1 MCNHQIST
9 LANINE
15 LKVQSKCLYTLSN
28 IGDIMKKRTQKWI
41 GVLIVGLSTIATLIS
56 ILWMYIV
63 LIMYLKD
70 DISISA
76 IILPCGIFVGSII
89 SLFVGMSVSSVS

>member
-1 MCNHQIST
+1 
-9 LANINE
+9 
-15 LKVQSKCLYTLSN
+15 
-28 IGDIMKKRTQKWI
+28 MKKRTQRWI
-41 GVLIVGLSTIATLIS
+41 GVLIMGLSTIATLIS

>member
-1 MCNHQIST
+1 
-9 LANINE
+9 
-15 LKVQSKCLYTLSN
+15 
-28 IGDIMKKRTQKWI
+28 MKKRTQTWI
-41 GVLIVGLSTIATLIS
+41 GVLIMGLSTIATLIS

>member
-1 MCNHQIST
+1 MINIDGAIISGAT
-9 LANINE
+9 ILYLYLAAVKKSSAM
-15 LKVQSKCLYTLSN
+15 LKYFLFSV
-28 IGDIMKKRTQKWI
+28 IW
-41 GVLIVGLSTIATLIS
+41 STS

>member
-1 MCNHQIST
+1 M
-9 LANINE
+9 
-15 LKVQSKCLYTLSN
+15 QSKCLYTLSN
-28 IGDIMKKRTQKWI
+28 IGDIMKKRTQTWI
-41 GVLIVGLSTIATLIS
+41 GVLIMGLSTIATLIS